1 MTLTTGSAGQT
12 GVGCRCAGLAADF
25 LLLISCR
32 SANTPAEPAG
42 RRRPSGPLANGRQ
55 VEDWGYRV
63 NQVAGHIASER
74 TMKRADLR
82 GGRNQPVPGC
92 HPRSDR
98 IMPRQVQSRE
108 QSGEQDPLSGA
119 STSSS
124 GS

>member
-1 MTLTTGSAGQT
+1 
-12 GVGCRCAGLAADF
+12 
-25 LLLISCR
+25 
-32 SANTPAEPAG
+32 
-42 RRRPSGPLANGRQ
+42 
-55 VEDWGYRV
+55 
-63 NQVAGHIASER
+63 
-74 TMKRADLR
+74 MKRADLR

-124 GS
+124 GSSPALMGSVEGFKPLVLGFGDHASL